1 MCPIDPGGFEMY
13 LGDEVARAKALPTEA
28 LIEALREK
36 GYRVESATLP
46 PVPMLSDDAAKS
58 LTPALL
64 WFADE
69 GHAEACGMSIARKA
83 LGLPVDRPDNTLMP
97 LSEALAQSASVPTE
111 RTPEVVLRAMLAAYE
126 AAALE
131 AEKAFYRAKAH
142 DEIALTASEHADAAV
157 GIVRS
162 AIAMLCAYGT
172 TNFDNGGF
180 PIARDYKAR
189 LAGTRPLDAPPL
201 EET

>member
-1 MCPIDPGGFEMY
+1 
-13 LGDEVARAKALPTEA
+13 
-28 LIEALREK
+28 
-36 GYRVESATLP
+36 
-46 PVPMLSDDAAKS
+46 
-58 LTPALL
+58 
-64 WFADE
+64 
-69 GHAEACGMSIARKA
+69 MSIARKA